1 MPSKHLVAA
10 TIFATFVLAAQ
21 PASAKKKPEG
31 PPPKQLTD
39 LVSCRSIADNAQRLA
54 CYDQAAGAID
64 TALSTNEIVAF
75 DKQGVREKKKGLFGF
90 GISNLGIF
98 GDDDDE
104 VQVSE
109 IEGVLAGVGHNRDGG
124 LLFIL
129 KDSTQWSQIDSKA
142 LAFDPDP
149 GSKLIVKRAALGSYV
164 LRVEG
169 FPGVK
174 VKRVK

>member
-1 MPSKHLVAA
+1 MPSKHALATAIVATCVFWA
-10 TIFATFVLAAQ
+10 P
-21 PASAKKKPEG
+21 PASAKKRAEG

-39 LVSCRSIADNAQRLA
+39 LVNCRTVADNAARLA
-54 CYDQAAGAID
+54 CYDKAAGAID
-64 TALSTNEIVAF
+64 TALSSNEIVAF
-75 DKQGVREKKKGLFGF
+75 DKKGVAEKKKGLFGF

-129 KDSTQWSQIDSKA
+129 KDNTQWSQIDTKT

>member
-1 MPSKHLVAA
+1 MSSRSGLTAIFLVGLA
-10 TIFATFVLAAQ
+10 LAA
-21 PASAKKKPEG
+21 PAVAKKNPEG

-39 LVSCRSIADNAQRLA
+39 LMQCRTIADDAQRLA
-54 CYDQAAGAID
+54 CYDQAAGAVEK
-64 TALSTNEIVAF
+64 ALSTNEIVAF

-109 IEGVLAGVGHNRDGG
+109 IEGVLAGVSRNRDGG
-124 LLFIL
+124 YLFIL
-129 KDSTQWSQIDSKA
+129 KDDTQWSQIDSKT

-149 GSKLIVKRAALGSYV
+149 GTKLVVKRAALGSFI

>member
-1 MPSKHLVAA
+1 MSSKPA
-10 TIFATFVLAAQ
+10 LAAAILVTIMFGEQ
-21 PASAKKKPEG
+21 PAYATKSPEG

-39 LVSCRSIADNAQRLA
+39 LIKCRSIADNSQRLA
-54 CYDQAAGAID
+54 CFDQAAGAID
-64 TALSTNEIVAF
+64 SALSTNEIVAF

-124 LLFIL
+124 YLFIL
-129 KDSTQWSQIDSKA
+129 QDNTQWSQIDSKT

-149 GSKLIVKRAALGSYV
+149 GAKLVVKRAALGSFI